1 MEDTTAVSPKGMS
14 TGVKV
19 LIGLGGTGL
28 ACWLIYYVFSK
39 FKPAT
44 VSATT
49 TMPNTQ
55 PQNTYTPP
63 APAPYV
69 PPAPAPPPYTP
80 PPPNPALSND
90 YVIWTNG
97 IATFLLNNGN
107 TQAAQDILGQL
118 KSAWNTT
125 GSVPIYDHKS
135 ALDIYPTNGIFLQP
149 STTGNVS
156 ASQGQSAMLR
166 QVYENAAT
174 VLGIVAKNNI
184 QGNTHGQAVGH
195 RQGNV
200 DALLKQIYAAD
211 NNPENTPQ
219 LTASLIAV
227 AGYSTDSNV
236 WSQSKYNGGMPPSA
250 CLATVTNTVLCESG
264 ALNSIL

>member
-1 MEDTTAVSPKGMS
+1 MEDNTAVSPKGMS

-28 ACWLIYYVFSK
+28 ACWVVYYIFSK
-39 FKPAT
+39 LKTAT
-44 VSATT
+44 VASK
-49 TMPNTQ
+49 PVSNVG
-55 PQNTYTPP
+55 QNTHVPSPVPYGAPTPQTP
-63 APAPYV
+63 SYV
-69 PPAPAPPPYTP
+69 P

-107 TQAAQDILGQL
+107 TQAAQDIQTQL
-118 KSAWNTT
+118 KNAWSGK

-135 ALDIYPTNGIFLQP
+135 ALDVYPTNGIFLQP
-149 STTGNVS
+149 ATTGNVS

-166 QVYENAAT
+166 QVFENAAT

-200 DALLKQIYAAD
+200 DTLLKQIYGAD
-211 NNPENTPQ
+211 SNPENIPQ
-219 LTASLIAV
+219 LAAALIVV
-227 AGYSTDSNV
+227 AGYSTDV
-236 WSQSKYNGGMPPSA
+236 AAWSQAKYNGGMPPSA
-250 CLATVTNTVLCESG
+250 CLTTVTNAVLCESG